1 MAEEWLQKVLAAAGV
16 ASRRASEG
24 LIAAG
29 RVRVDGRRAT
39 IGQVVDPAKAKIEV
53 DGLPIGNASRTTYLL
68 LHKPAGVTSTT
79 QDRHADTTVL
89 DLVPT
94 ALVPDHARLYPVG
107 RLDQDSEGLL
117 ILTNDGGWSEKV
129 LHPRFGVEREYAL
142 AVRAE
147 LTYEQVQA
155 LERGV
160 ELEEGVATLQHLRS
174 MTDVEIE
181 RLEDLIAPPVA
192 RGLVWYRATLRQ
204 GWKRQLRRVFGAVE
218 APIERLVRVRIGPV
232 RIDGLKSGR
241 VRQLKAPEV
250 RGLGGGGGRSRGDN
264 RTDEPDSPAANVE
277 TAPRSTPTSPRPRT
291 PRSASTGVTRG
302 DRPVNA
308 ARRDTPTPPG
318 RRARPARPD
327 RPSERG

>member
-1 MAEEWLQKVLAAAGV
+1 MPEERLQKVLAAAGV

-117 ILTNDGGWSEKV
+117 ILTNDGGWSETV

-142 AVRAE
+142 AVRAP
-147 LTYEQVQA
+147 LSYEQVEA

-160 ELEEGVATLQHLRS
+160 ELEEGIATLQHLRS
-174 MTDVEIE
+174 MTDIEIE
-181 RLEDLIAPPVA
+181 RLEDLLYPPPPA
-192 RGLVWYRATLRQ
+192 GLHWYRATLRQ

-232 RIDGLKSGR
+232 RIDGLKSGK
-241 VRQLKAPEV
+241 VRPLKAPEV
-250 RGLGGGGGRSRGDN
+250 RGLGGGGGRSRGGD
-264 RTDEPDSPAANVE
+264 RIEPAEES
-277 TAPRSTPTSPRPRT
+277 TAERASSRPDGWGGTTARPT
-291 PRSASTGVTRG
+291 PRSAARSGG
-302 DRPVNA
+302 PGLPKPGPRPS
-308 ARRDTPTPPG
+308 
-318 RRARPARPD
+318 RPAPD
-327 RPSERG
+327 S